1 MSSKQ
6 AQVRLTLPMKFR
18 YEKRMTETG
27 EVQDMFVEGYAFKY
41 NVESVLYETDSGYQ
55 YREIIEPGSLDE
67 ADISDVPFK
76 YNHNDSVFI
85 VARTRNGSLELLP
98 DDVGLFIRARFIDTQ
113 TGRDFFKMIQEGLI
127 DKMSFAFTE
136 RADGYAEEYGEN
148 YVLHR
153 IKRFKRIWDV
163 SGVDIPAYDDTE
175 IYARSIAILE
185 RRVTDVL
192 ERQLRAKHKRQRMLL
207 KLKLQ
212 NMLEDDNNES

>member
-1 MSSKQ
+1 MPQVDK
-6 AQVRLTLPMKFR
+6 QVRLTLPLQFR
-18 YEKRMTETG
+18 NEKRMTETG
-27 EVQDMFVEGYAFKY
+27 EVTDMIVEGYAFKY
-41 NVESVLYETDSGYQ
+41 GVETVLYETDKGYQ
-55 YREIIEPGSLDE
+55 YREVIEKGALSG

-85 VARTRNGSLELLP
+85 VARTRNGSLELL
-98 DDVGLFIRARFIDTQ
+98 DDDTGLFIRARFIDTQ
-113 TGRDFFKMIQEGLI
+113 TGRDFFKMIQERLI

-136 RADGYAEEYGEN
+136 RRDGFEEEYGDN

-185 RRVTDVL
+185 KRAIPIL
-192 ERQLRAKHKRQRMLL
+192 ERRMQAKYKRQRMLL
-207 KLKLQ
+207 KSKLKNL
-212 NMLEDDNNES
+212 LED